1 MALKI
6 KYLTRLEPLIPQAVD
21 VEPVVI
27 TTVVVQVVVEPI
39 LVVTGHHH
47 TGHHDCFV
55 DSSYFTAI

>member
-6 KYLTRLEPLIPQAVD
+6 KYLTRLKPLIPVD

>member
-39 LVVTGHHH
+39 LVVTGHDH
-47 TGHHDCFV
+47 TGHHA
-55 DSSYFTAI
+55 S